1 MARPRRL
8 RLGFIFL
15 GVVLAGLIV
24 WAIVGGH
31 KPAKTAK
38 ITTVPVTVAKASVQD
53 VPLTLT
59 ALGAAQAW
67 QGVLIRTQ
75 VNGKL
80 IAVNFR
86 EGSYVAKGALL
97 AEIDPAPYRA
107 VLLQAQGALKRDQ
120 ALLKAA
126 RVDLK
131 RYQTLAAQD
140 SIAHQQ
146 VDTQAA
152 LVEQDEGLVLIDQGA
167 VAEAQV
173 NVDYC
178 KIRSPVAGR
187 VGVRLVDPGNIV
199 STTDT
204 TGIVTVNQ
212 VMPIAVTFTVPQGDF
227 QRLSDVSDN
236 FSRPMATQALS
247 QETGALLS
255 SGVVSIADNHV
266 DPSTGTV
273 AMKARF
279 ENADKHLWPGQF
291 VNVSLTLD
299 TVHHATVI
307 PAAAVNQGPKGAFA
321 YVVSADRKA
330 VVRPV
335 TVLATQDSL
344 AVIKSGVAPGD
355 TVVTDGQMS
364 LKPGAPVA
372 VRQAS
377 GGVAPGPSPSGGHK
391 HGGSPAA

>member
-1 MARPRRL
+1 
-8 RLGFIFL
+8 
-15 GVVLAGLIV
+15 
-24 WAIVGGH
+24 
-31 KPAKTAK
+31 
-38 ITTVPVTVAKASVQD
+38 VPVTVAKASVQD

-86 EGSYVAKGALL
+86 EGGYVARGALL

-131 RYQTLAAQD
+131 RYQTLAQQD
-140 SIAHQQ
+140 SIAKQQ

-152 LVEQDEGLVLIDQGA
+152 LVEQDEGLVLIDKGA
-167 VAEAQV
+167 VAAAQV

-178 KIRSPVAGR
+178 RIKSPVAGR
-187 VGVRLVDPGNIV
+187 AGVRLVDPGNIV

-227 QRLSDVSDN
+227 QRLSDVSGN
-236 FSRPMATQALS
+236 FSRPMATRALS
-247 QETGALLS
+247 QETSALLS

-266 DPSTGTV
+266 DSSTGTV

-279 ENADKHLWPGQF
+279 DNADKHLWPGQF

-299 TVHHATVI
+299 TVPHATVI
-307 PAAAVNQGPKGAFA
+307 PAAAVNQGPSGAFA

-330 VVRPV
+330 LVRPV
-335 TVLATQDSL
+335 TVLATQDAI
-344 AVIKSGVAPGD
+344 AVIKSGIEPGD
-355 TVVTDGQMS
+355 TVVTDGQML
-364 LKPGAPVA
+364 LKPGATVA
-372 VRQAS
+372 MRQSNGAVASAPPKS
-377 GGVAPGPSPSGGHK
+377 GGPKSKRSSG
-391 HGGSPAA
+391 A